1 MEKIFF
7 DSWESIAR
15 IAINTTLAYAAIVL
29 ILRIS
34 GKRTLSKMNAF
45 DFIVTVALG
54 SSLATV
60 ALSKDIT
67 LLDGVLA
74 FVLFVSLQYALTWL
88 SVRVKAVKKIIT
100 SEPVLL
106 LYRGEMLREVMKKQR
121 ITEQEIN
128 MAVRESGETDLRE
141 IHSIVLETTGTMSVI
156 AKSETGLADAMENV
170 ENYPGTN

>member
-7 DSWESIAR
+7 DNWTSIIR
-15 IAINTTLAYAAIVL
+15 IAINTTLAYAAIV
-29 ILRIS
+29 ILLRMS

-60 ALSKDIT
+60 ALSKDIP

-74 FVLFVSLQYALTWL
+74 FVLFISLQYCLTWL
-88 SVRVKAVKKIIT
+88 SVRVKAVKKLVT

-106 LYRGEMLREVMKKQR
+106 LYQGKMLREVMKRER
-121 ITEQEIN
+121 ITEEEIN
-128 MAVRESGETDLRE
+128 MAVRESGTSDLQN
-141 IHSIVLETTGTMSVI
+141 IHSIVLETTGTMSI
-156 AKSETGLADAMENV
+156 IPERDAQTADAMDNV
-170 ENYPGTN
+170 RKYPGTT

>member
-1 MEKIFF
+1 MDKIFF

-15 IAINTTLAYAAIVL
+15 IAINTTLGYAAIVV
-29 ILRIS
+29 ILRVS

-67 LLDGVLA
+67 LLDGVLV
-74 FVLFVSLQYALTWL
+74 FSLFVFLQYLLTWL

-106 LYRGEMLREVMKKQR
+106 LYRGEMLRDVMKKQR
-121 ITEQEIN
+121 ITEQEIHV
-128 MAVRESGETDLRE
+128 AIRENGETDLQG

-156 AKSETGLADAMENV
+156 AERNARTADAMESVNK
-170 ENYPGTN
+170 YPGKT

>member
-7 DSWESIAR
+7 DNWASIAR
-15 IAINTTLAYAAIVL
+15 IAINTTLAYAAIVIL
-29 ILRIS
+29 LRIS

-60 ALSKDIT
+60 ALSKDIA
-67 LLDGVLA
+67 LVDGVLA
-74 FVLFVSLQYALTWL
+74 FVLFIFLQYCLTWL
-88 SVRVKAVKKIIT
+88 SVRIKAVKKVIT

-106 LYRGEMLREVMKKQR
+106 LYKGEMLRDVMKKER
-121 ITEQEIN
+121 ITEEEIN
-128 MAVRESGETDLRE
+128 VAIRESGMTDLQG

-156 AKSETGLADAMENV
+156 PEREAKTADAMDNV
-170 ENYPGTN
+170 KNYPGMP